1 MLNLVLKILFEVK
14 EGVNYDKKR
23 GRKSFFFPDK
33 LEPETAG
40 NALVLVQHTDKSS
53 LKTFFVTISLPKGNE
68 LECLW
73 EPSTIREPV
82 KKGIIWEFFPTGGGG
97 GLLNPFVI

>member
-1 MLNLVLKILFEVK
+1 MKLKMLNLVLKILFEVK

-33 LEPETAG
+33 LETETAG

-53 LKTFFVTISLPKGNE
+53 LKTFLSQFL
-68 LECLW
+68 CL
-73 EPSTIREPV
+73 
-82 KKGIIWEFFPTGGGG
+82 KAM
-97 GLLNPFVI
+97 N

>member
-1 MLNLVLKILFEVK
+1 MLNLVLKKKLFEVK

-33 LEPETAG
+33 LETETAG

-82 KKGIIWEFFPTGGGG
+82 KKRDYLGVFPNRGRWWS
-97 GLLNPFVI
+97 PQS